1 MLVNP
6 DNPTGNYIPKH
17 EMLKLVQWTKERGI
31 VFILDESFVDF
42 ADEEDSSFIKQDII
56 DDNPQLFVVKSI
68 SKSYGIPGLR
78 LGIVAS
84 GNVEAIQKIKK
95 TVAIWNIN
103 SFGEYYLQI
112 AEKYKKDYICALVK
126 IRAERSRF
134 EQELAQIR
142 GLRVIPS
149 QANYVMVQ
157 ITGDITTAA
166 LTEIML
172 SKYNILIKDLSS
184 KVDGKKYLR
193 LAVRDEK
200 DDNVLLQAL
209 RNEMF

>member
-1 MLVNP
+1 
-6 DNPTGNYIPKH
+6 
-17 EMLKLVQWTKERGI
+17 
-31 VFILDESFVDF
+31 
-42 ADEEDSSFIKQDII
+42 
-56 DDNPQLFVVKSI
+56 
-68 SKSYGIPGLR
+68 
-78 LGIVAS
+78 
-84 GNVEAIQKIKK
+84 
-95 TVAIWNIN
+95 
-103 SFGEYYLQI
+103 
-112 AEKYKKDYICALVK
+112 
-126 IRAERSRF
+126 
-134 EQELAQIR
+134 
-142 GLRVIPS
+142 
-149 QANYVMVQ
+149 MVQ

>member
-1 MLVNP
+1 M
-6 DNPTGNYIPKH
+6 
-17 EMLKLVQWTKERGI
+17 
-31 VFILDESFVDF
+31 
-42 ADEEDSSFIKQDII
+42 
-56 DDNPQLFVVKSI
+56 
-68 SKSYGIPGLR
+68 
-78 LGIVAS
+78 AS